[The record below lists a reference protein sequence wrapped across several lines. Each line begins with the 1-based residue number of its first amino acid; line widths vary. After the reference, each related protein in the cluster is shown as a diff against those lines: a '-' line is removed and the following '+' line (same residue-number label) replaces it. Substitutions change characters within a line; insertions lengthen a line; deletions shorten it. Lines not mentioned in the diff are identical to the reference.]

1 MLFRVRRGTSPSTPG
16 DYTKVAGGLRPPHF
30 SAPSC
35 IPPNCCPGPC
45 PPLRGQAALLAPGT
59 SHRAAPAPW
68 SRHMWLDAWLATQLP
83 AWLSGCWA
91 CCGPP
96 TPFRTFPSCTCRPQ
110 WTLAATGTPA
120 GRADEAGAQAGKSGA
135 LTSQMVGTS
144 LLRVAWGCPQAHLS
158 LWEAAGGQAGAISVS
173 AQTHGGGSGLCQAR
187 GSLGTEGR
195 KPNSEGAQWPASH
208 TSPLRCRPENQT
220 LRRRRGGE
228 GPTSPARPGAG
239 RPRPGGRTRSRAL
252 PACPRLAEQRTSLP
266 SRGFRQPRREC

>member
-1 MLFRVRRGTSPSTPG
+1 
-16 DYTKVAGGLRPPHF
+16 
-30 SAPSC
+30 
-35 IPPNCCPGPC
+35 
-45 PPLRGQAALLAPGT
+45 
-59 SHRAAPAPW
+59 
-68 SRHMWLDAWLATQLP
+68 MWLDAWLATQLP

-96 TPFRTFPSCTCRPQ
+96 TPFRTFPSCACRPQ

-135 LTSQMVGTS
+135 LTSQTVGTS

-187 GSLGTEGR
+187 GSLGTERR

-220 LRRRRGGE
+220 LRRRRE
-228 GPTSPARPGAG
+228 PCSPAPRLSKENT
-239 RPRPGGRTRSRAL
+239 PRPPARSCRDSLSQVAPAGGSDPRGSSAGPGQDPPERSQQSSATV
-252 PACPRLAEQRTSLP
+252 PCSVPQNPRGLRGLKFGAAGHQR
-266 SRGFRQPRREC
+266 

>member
-96 TPFRTFPSCTCRPQ
+96 TPFRTFPSCACRPQ

-135 LTSQMVGTS
+135 LTSQTVGTS
-144 LLRVAWGCPQAHLS
+144 FLRVAWGKEVPT
-158 LWEAAGGQAGAISVS
+158 V
-173 AQTHGGGSGLCQAR
+173 GGSGWAGWGYFCL
-187 GSLGTEGR
+187 ST
-195 KPNSEGAQWPASH
+195 NSWGWLWPLS
-208 TSPLRCRPENQT
+208 SK
-220 LRRRRGGE
+220 
-228 GPTSPARPGAG
+228 
-239 RPRPGGRTRSRAL
+239 
-252 PACPRLAEQRTSLP
+252 RLA
-266 SRGFRQPRREC
+266 GN